1 MMKQS
6 YSRSCHKDVSPN
18 TFLENL
24 QQNSLNTFFLLF
36 RYIILFMSNALK
48 KSKSLQN
55 ALNHAEIFSRF
66 FKVILE
72 TFSYLTSIL
81 AGLRGRK

>member
-55 ALNHAEIFSRF
+55 ALIHAEIFSRF
-66 FKVILE
+66 FSHFRNFLLPDKHFGWSPR
-72 TFSYLTSIL
+72 T
-81 AGLRGRK
+81 